1 MNFAFQLYYYHV
13 LYTSHKNHYNI
24 EFYTEILESVQ
35 DRLNNSGENDNE
47 TILAINKL
55 LEEEKNKDR
64 ISKHLY
70 MHVKGKIIIF
80 SKFNF
85 VSLCNSLEAL
95 IQTAVENISKMT
107 RTETG
112 TADKP

>member
-70 MHVKGKIIIF
+70 MHVKGKIID
-80 SKFNF
+80 SKLNF
-85 VSLCNSLEAL
+85 GSLCKSSEAL

-107 RTETG
+107 RPETG
-112 TADKP
+112 TTDKD